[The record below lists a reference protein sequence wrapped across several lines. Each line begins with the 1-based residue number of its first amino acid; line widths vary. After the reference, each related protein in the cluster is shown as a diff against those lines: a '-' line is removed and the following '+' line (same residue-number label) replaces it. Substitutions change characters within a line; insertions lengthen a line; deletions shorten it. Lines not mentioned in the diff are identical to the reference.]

1 MNNKI
6 KKFINFQYFI
16 PSIYFVVFLFLFLI
30 TYQIKIY
37 ADDAGFISSYELS
50 DDKKSLNRILQYV
63 PGRNLHIL
71 WQDLG
76 FYITAIDFESFWRHR
91 MLQTFMFTLIGYLV
105 YKIVCLI
112 THDKFYSLLVG
123 LLVIFFPIYQDVNWW
138 ANALPQHIIS
148 SLFVLLL
155 IIVQIKIINLRSRFL
170 AVNVLAILAIFTYD
184 QSAAAAFLLLIME
197 SYSYWSK
204 TKNSGKINLIF
215 ISQSTLMFLL
225 FVIYLQ
231 LVLSRNGNGP
241 ELSTSSIPRLLR
253 NLLLPLFYILE
264 NEKYLKYALIAIII
278 ILLLFYRATKNGI
291 VKIFSNVFTLSNSKY
306 LILALASYVP
316 IAVWWVSPRHLYL
329 PGILF
334 VIWLSQIAFSLI
346 QSELLKLPMLKFFTL
361 FIVFLSICVTSVLA
375 VNKTSYS
382 SEREKIYFSLI
393 KSIPEDEPGK
403 YCYGIDINSDVYN
416 LFRHEAIVHSLA
428 FYSGN
433 SQFSRSK
440 CSPNPV
446 YEINNEKKCFLYTID
461 TENQYGWR
469 IIVSDNSKK
478 EFSEKFEIYY
488 QCSINGS

>member
-16 PSIYFVVFLFLFLI
+16 PSLYFVVFLFLFLI

-37 ADDAGFISSYELS
+37 ADDAGFISSYKLS

-148 SLFVLLL
+148 SLFVLLI
-155 IIVQIKIINLRSRFL
+155 IIVQIKIINVRLRFL
-170 AVNVLAILAIFTYD
+170 AINILAILAIFTYD
-184 QSAAAAFLLLIME
+184 QSAAAAFLLLTME

-204 TKNSGKINLIF
+204 SKNSGKINVTF
-215 ISQSTLMFLL
+215 ITQSVIVFGL
-225 FVIYLQ
+225 FMIYLQ
-231 LVLSRNGNGP
+231 LVLNRNGNGP
-241 ELSTSSIPRLLR
+241 DLSTSSVPRLLR
-253 NLLLPLFYILE
+253 NLALPLFYILE
-264 NEKYLKYALIAIII
+264 NEKYLTYTLIVIIMI
-278 ILLLFYRATKNGI
+278 SILFYKAAKDNI
-291 VKIFSNVFTLSNSKY
+291 VKIFSSVFSLSNSKY
-306 LILALASYVP
+306 LILTLASYVP

-334 VIWLSQIAFSLI
+334 VIWLSQISFSLI
-346 QSELLKLPMLKFFTL
+346 QSKLLKLSLLKFFTL
-361 FIVFLSICVTSVLA
+361 FLVFLSICVTSVLA

-382 SEREKIYFSLI
+382 SEREKIYFLLI
-393 KSIPEDEPGK
+393 KSIPENEAGK
-403 YCYGIDINSDVYN
+403 YCYGIDINSDVNN
-416 LFRHEAIVHSLA
+416 LFRHESINHALA

-433 SQFSRSK
+433 NQFSRLK
-440 CSPNPV
+440 CSSNPV
-446 YEINNEKKCFLYTID
+446 YKINHVEKCFLYTANRQ
-461 TENQYGWR
+461 NQYGWQ
-469 IIVSDNSKK
+469 IIIRESSKNKYSKK
-478 EFSEKFEIYY
+478 YKVYNL
-488 QCSINGS
+488 CTINGN

>member
-91 MLQTFMFTLIGYLV
+91 MLQTFLFTLIGYLV

-112 THDKFYSLLVG
+112 THDKIYSLLVG

-148 SLFVLLL
+148 SLFVLLI
-155 IIVQIKIINLRSRFL
+155 IIVQIKIINFRLRFL
-170 AVNVLAILAIFTYD
+170 AVNILAVLAIFTYD

-204 TKNSGKINLIF
+204 SKNSGKINFAAIT
-215 ISQSTLMFLL
+215 QSTIVFLL
-225 FVIYLQ
+225 FAVYLQ

-241 ELSTSSIPRLLR
+241 DLSTISASRFLR
-253 NLLLPLFYILE
+253 NLALPLFYILE
-264 NEKYLKYALIAIII
+264 NEKYLKYVLIAIII
-278 ILLLFYRATKNGI
+278 ILLLFYRATKNSI

-316 IAVWWVSPRHLYL
+316 IAVWWISPRHLYL

-334 VIWLSQIAFSLI
+334 AIWLSQIAFSLI
-346 QSELLKLPMLKFFTL
+346 QSELLKLQMLKFFTL

-393 KSIPEDEPGK
+393 KSIPENEVGK
-403 YCYGIDINSDVYN
+403 YCYGIHSNSDVNN
-416 LFRHEAIVHSLA
+416 LLRYEAIPHALA

-433 SQFSRSK
+433 NQFSRSK
-440 CSPNPV
+440 CSSNPV
-446 YEINNEKKCFLYTID
+446 YKINQVEKCFLYTTS
-461 TENQYGWR
+461 TEIQYGWR

-478 EFSEKFEIYY
+478 EFSEKFEMYH
-488 QCSINGS
+488 QCSINGG